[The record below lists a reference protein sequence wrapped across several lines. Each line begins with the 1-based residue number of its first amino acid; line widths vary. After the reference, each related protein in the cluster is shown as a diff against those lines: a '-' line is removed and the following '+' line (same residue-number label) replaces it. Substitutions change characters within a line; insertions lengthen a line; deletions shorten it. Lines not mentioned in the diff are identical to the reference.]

1 MPRKDINDMRKT
13 TALLAMGGLSLA
25 LAACTDSDNTASPAP
40 EVTTETAPTTVT
52 SSTAPSSPA
61 EETEMVDP
69 GEDAGMSEI
78 GREAGFDCVVR
89 GDCSVLFT
97 VEAMDVLDTC
107 PGYALDSTP
116 ADTFLVRM
124 PILIKTKPSDFEY
137 DPSTFAIW
145 SEWSVETEEGIN
157 QPLPA
162 STWCSNADG
171 DTQWMEPIHVG
182 DTVRHVHLMDVP
194 VGATEI
200 RLTETNVGSRW
211 TFPAP

>member
-1 MPRKDINDMRKT
+1 MF
-13 TALLAMGGLSLA
+13 
-25 LAACTDSDNTASPAP
+25 
-40 EVTTETAPTTVT
+40 
-52 SSTAPSSPA
+52 
-61 EETEMVDP
+61 DP
-69 GEDAGMSEI
+69 GEDAGMSET
-78 GREAGFDCVVR
+78 GGEAGFDCVAR

-107 PGYALDSTP
+107 PGYVLDTSP
-116 ADTFLVRM
+116 AGTSLVRL
-124 PILIKTKPSDFEY
+124 PVLIKTQPSDFEY
-137 DPSTFAIW
+137 DPATFAIW
-145 SEWSVETEEGIN
+145 SDWSAQTQEGVN

-162 STWCSNADG
+162 STWCANPEG
-171 DTQWMEPIHVG
+171 ETRWMEPIHVG